1 MLAAFVVD
9 KLTGTNLG
17 TVHSGVEDNFV
28 CFCSTDDDIRPADVG
43 SYPVPVPQVGATG
56 WSYENALRLR
66 CISAPNN
73 NVSGIKIY
81 GPLTQPGS
89 GLTVYMGLTSS
100 TAYTPQNTGI
110 VRATTIQ
117 HANYYDN
124 LSNYLTW
131 NISGSATNKILGVG
145 AVTDILWT
153 QLRVDPEASG
163 NTGTM
168 NLFTLTLEYDES

>member
-9 KLTGTNLG
+9 KLTGTNLS
-17 TVHSGVEDNFV
+17 TIHSGVEDNFV

-43 SYPVPVPQVGATG
+43 SYPIAVPQTNYSY
-56 WSYENALRLR
+56 SYENALRLR

-89 GLTVYMGLTSS
+89 GLTIYMGMTNS
-100 TAYTPQNTGI
+100 TAFTPQNTGL
-110 VRATTIQ
+110 VNCTTIQ
-117 HANYYDN
+117 HTNYYDN
-124 LSNYLTW
+124 LSNYKIWT
-131 NISGSATNKILGVG
+131 ISGSATNKILGVG

-153 QLRVDPEASG
+153 QLQVAPEASG